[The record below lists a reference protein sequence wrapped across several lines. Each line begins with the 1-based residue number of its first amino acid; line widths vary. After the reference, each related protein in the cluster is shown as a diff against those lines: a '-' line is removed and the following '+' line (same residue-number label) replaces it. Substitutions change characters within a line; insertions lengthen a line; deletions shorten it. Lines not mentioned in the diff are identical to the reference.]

1 MNDIKKSH
9 SYIDPKLAKSVME
22 DLLNKILGGKNA
34 AELEEVEMKN
44 ELDDLKKKSK
54 DKKKFTEED
63 NKRLEEIKKKLKQID
78 DDFKKLK
85 ENEEEKMEKDRL
97 STLMARDM
105 KSAMNPPHILEKHL
119 KFTNGKILT
128 RFPPEPNGYLHI
140 GHAKAMRFSFTSAK
154 QAGGNC
160 YLRFDDTNPEKE
172 TKEFID
178 NIKENVEWLGYSPW
192 KITYASDYFED
203 LYNLAQELIRRGKA
217 FVCHQTKLEMNESR
231 DKKLDSAYRNRSIEE
246 NLKLF
251 LMMRQ
256 GRFEEKEC
264 CLRMKIDMK
273 HNNPCMRDP
282 VAYRIKY
289 APHPH
294 AGDKWCIYPTY
305 DYTHCL
311 NDSLENITHSLCTLE
326 FEIRRDLYY
335 WLLEALD
342 MYRPFV
348 WEYSRLNL
356 TKIAMSKRKL
366 TELVNKKLV
375 TGWDDPRLPT
385 INGLRR
391 RGYTSEAINN
401 FVDTV
406 GVTRRGNENFLS
418 IKLLEHCIRTD
429 LDKKAPRT
437 LAVLDP
443 IKVTLVNLPDNYKM
457 EIETPLFPKNKE
469 AGNRIINLNKVIF
482 IERSDFSLE
491 NNEDFF
497 GLTPNQEV
505 GLKYSGIIKFKDS
518 VKNENGEIVE
528 LLCEFDAE
536 SKKTKGRIH
545 WISAQEAV
553 RVEIRLYDYLF
564 KSDNPMALKEPLE
577 DLNNKSLVVR
587 TESLVNKSVLNG
599 LKPLN
604 HFQFERLGYF
614 VSDLETDASKNRYV
628 FNLTVDLGDEKLKL
642 LK

>member
-1 MNDIKKSH
+1 MRQEFD
-9 SYIDPKLAKSVME
+9 E
-22 DLLNKILGGKNA
+22 
-34 AELEEVEMKN
+34 
-44 ELDDLKKKSK
+44 LKKKSK
-54 DKKKFTEED
+54 DKKTFSELDAKRMEEL
-63 NKRLEEIKKKLKQID
+63 RLALKHID
-78 DDFKKLK
+78 DDFQKSK
-85 ENEEEKMEKDRL
+85 EGEEEKAEKDKL
-97 STLMARDM
+97 SSLIGRDL
-105 KSAMNPPHILEKHL
+105 KSAMNPPHVLEKHL
-119 KFTNGKILT
+119 KETSGKVLT

-140 GHAKAMRFSFTSAK
+140 GHAKAMRFSFTSAA
-154 QAGGNC
+154 QAGGHC

-178 NIKENVEWLGYSPW
+178 NIKENVEWLGYKPW
-192 KITYASDYFED
+192 KITYASDYFEN
-203 LYNLAQELIRRGKA
+203 LYELARELIKKGKA
-217 FVCHQTKLEMNESR
+217 FVCHQTKEKMNEFR
-231 DKKLDSAYRNRSIEE
+231 EKKLDSPFRIRSVEE

-251 LMMRQ
+251 EMMRQ
-256 GRFEEKEC
+256 GRFDEKEC

-273 HNNPCMRDP
+273 HSNPCMRDP

-289 APHPH
+289 AAHPH
-294 AGDKWCIYPTY
+294 AGEKWCIYPTY

-326 FEIRRDLYY
+326 FEIRRDSYY

-366 TELVNKKLV
+366 TDLVNKKLV
-375 TGWDDPRLPT
+375 SGWDDPRLPT

-391 RGYTSEAINN
+391 RGYTAEAINN

-406 GVTRRGNENFLS
+406 GVTRRGNDNFLS
-418 IKLLEHCIRTD
+418 IKLLEHCIRND
-429 LDKKAPRT
+429 LDRKAPRT

-443 IKVTLVNLPDNYKM
+443 LKITLVNVPDNHKL
-457 EIETPLFPKNKE
+457 ELETPLFPKNKE
-469 AGNRIINLNKVIF
+469 AGNRKITLNKVIY

-497 GLTPNQEV
+497 GLTLNQEV
-505 GLKYSGIIKFKDS
+505 GLKYSGIIKVRDY
-518 VKNENGEIVE
+518 VKNEKGEINEV
-528 LLCEFDAE
+528 LCEFDPE

-545 WISAQEAV
+545 WISGNEAV
-553 RVEIRLYDYLF
+553 KVEVRLYDYLF

-577 DLNNKSLVVR
+577 DINPKSQVIR
-587 TESLVNKSVLNG
+587 NESLVNKYILSG
-599 LKPLN
+599 IKPLD

-614 VSDLETDASKNRYV
+614 VTDSDTNSAIGRYV

-642 LK
+642 IK

>member
-1 MNDIKKSH
+1 MRQEFD
-9 SYIDPKLAKSVME
+9 E
-22 DLLNKILGGKNA
+22 
-34 AELEEVEMKN
+34 
-44 ELDDLKKKSK
+44 LKKKSK
-54 DKKKFTEED
+54 DKKNFGESDAKRMEEL
-63 NKRLEEIKKKLKQID
+63 RLALKQID
-78 DDFKKLK
+78 DEFQKLK
-85 ENEEEKMEKDRL
+85 EGEEEKAEKDKL
-97 STLMARDM
+97 STLIGRDL

-119 KFTNGKILT
+119 KETGGKVLT
-128 RFPPEPNGYLHI
+128 RFPPEPNGFLHI
-140 GHAKAMRFSFTSAK
+140 GHAKAMRFSFTSAA
-154 QAGGNC
+154 QAGGHC

-178 NIKENVEWLGYSPW
+178 NIKENVEWLGYKPW
-192 KITYASDYFED
+192 KITYASDYFENLYD
-203 LYNLAQELIRRGKA
+203 LARELIKKGKA
-217 FVCHQTKLEMNESR
+217 YVCHQTKDQMNEYR
-231 DKKLDSAYRNRSIEE
+231 EKKLDSPFRNRSVEE

-251 LMMRQ
+251 EMMRQ

-273 HNNPCMRDP
+273 HSNPCMRDP

-326 FEIRRDLYY
+326 FEIRRDSYY

-366 TELVNKKLV
+366 TDLVTKKLV
-375 TGWDDPRLPT
+375 NGWDDPRLPT

-391 RGYTSEAINN
+391 RGYTAEAINN

-406 GVTRRGNENFLS
+406 GVTRRGNDNFLS

-429 LDKKAPRT
+429 LDRKAPRT

-443 IKVTLVNLPDNYKM
+443 LKLTLVNVPENYKL
-457 EIETPLFPKNKE
+457 ELETPLFPKNKE
-469 AGNRIINLNKVIF
+469 AGNRKITLNKVIY

-505 GLKYSGIIKFKDS
+505 GLKYTGIIKFKDC
-518 VKNENGEIVE
+518 VKNEKGEVTE
-528 LLCEFDAE
+528 LLCEFDPE

-545 WISAQEAV
+545 WISANEAV
-553 RVEIRLYDYLF
+553 KVEVRLYDYLF
-564 KSDNPMALKEPLE
+564 NSDNPMALKEPLE
-577 DLNNKSLVVR
+577 DLNPKSLQTR
-587 TESLVNKSVLNG
+587 NESLVNRCILNG
-599 LKPLN
+599 IKALD

-614 VSDLETDASKNRYV
+614 VTDFDTNATIGRYV

-642 LK
+642 IK

>member
-1 MNDIKKSH
+1 MRQ
-9 SYIDPKLAKSVME
+9 E
-22 DLLNKILGGKNA
+22 F
-34 AELEEVEMKN
+34 
-44 ELDDLKKKSK
+44 DDLKKKSK
-54 DKKKFTEED
+54 DKKNFAEAD
-63 NKRLEEIKKKLKQID
+63 NKRMEELRLSLKQID
-78 DDFKKLK
+78 DDFQKLK
-85 ENEEEKMEKDRL
+85 ECEEEKAEKDKL
-97 STLMARDM
+97 STLIGRDL
-105 KSAMNPPHILEKHL
+105 KSAMNPPNILEKHL
-119 KFTNGKILT
+119 KETGGKVLT

-140 GHAKAMRFSFTSAK
+140 GHAKAMRFSFTSAA
-154 QAGGNC
+154 QAGGHC

-178 NIKENVEWLGYSPW
+178 NIKENVEWLGYKPW
-192 KITYASDYFED
+192 KITYASDYFEN
-203 LYNLAQELIRRGKA
+203 LYELARELIKKGKA
-217 FVCHQTKLEMNESR
+217 YVCHQNKADMNEYR
-231 DKKLDSAYRNRSIEE
+231 DKKLDSPFRNRSVEE

-251 LMMRQ
+251 EMMRQ

-273 HNNPCMRDP
+273 HSNPCMRDP

-326 FEIRRDLYY
+326 FEIRRDSYY

-366 TELVNKKLV
+366 TDLV
-375 TGWDDPRLPT
+375 TKNLVRGWDDPRLPT

-391 RGYTSEAINN
+391 RGYTAEAINN

-406 GVTRRGNENFLS
+406 GVTRRGNDNFLS

-429 LDKKAPRT
+429 LDKKANRT

-443 IKVTLVNLPDNYKM
+443 LKVTIVNVPDNYKL
-457 EIETPLFPKNKE
+457 ELETPLIPKNKE
-469 AGNRIINLNKVIF
+469 AGNRKIHLQKVF
-482 IERSDFSLE
+482 YIERSDFSSN
-491 NNEDFF
+491 NNEDYF

-505 GLKYSGIIKFKDS
+505 GLKYTGIIKFKDA
-518 VKNENGEIVE
+518 VKNEQGEITE
-528 LLCEFDAE
+528 LLCEFDPE

-545 WISAQEAV
+545 WISANEAV
-553 RVEIRLYDYLF
+553 RAEIRLYDYLF

-577 DLNNKSLVVR
+577 DLNPKSLVTR
-587 TESLVNKSVLNG
+587 NESLVNRCILNG
-599 LKPLN
+599 IKPLT

-614 VSDLETDASKNRYV
+614 VSDLDTDATAGKYV

-642 LK
+642 IK